1 MSGCA
6 AKYASSFSRRRRAC
20 AAVTQCRWRES
31 RTTRTISSPCTSD
44 SEKPTGSVCG
54 GIGGFLC
61 STKFGADF
69 RGVGAHAGGK
79 PKREKNALLAAAA
92 AAVNMHAISPHS
104 GGATRVN
111 VGVLNAG
118 ESYRR
123 LAAVIMKAHRAPPA

>member
-44 SEKPTGSVCG
+44 SEKPTGGV
-54 GIGGFLC
+54 GGFLC

-79 PKREKNALLAAAA
+79 PKRGKNALLAAAA

-111 VGVLNAG
+111 VGILNAA
-118 ESYRR
+118 ESDRR